1 MTESTVRRKTV
12 LDILRTRSFYLSW
25 GLLSLF
31 ALCCLFYYFGEL
43 LDLTG
48 WKGLRLDFFYGVH
61 DVHRLLFLIPIVY
74 AGYFY
79 RVKGALIVTIAALL
93 VCMPRA
99 LNISPYP
106 DALLRMVFFAIA
118 AAVIGSL
125 TGVVRNGSERQSRLE
140 RQLTSERD
148 KLFGILETMDDGVC
162 IIGQDYRIRY
172 MNPRMA
178 GDFGEGVGCHCYE
191 CLHSFDSPCDHICEL
206 PDVIAGRTARWE
218 YALPDGHT
226 YEVVASPFVDS
237 DNYVCQLATFRNI
250 TERKQVE
257 QELVK
262 LSQLKSDLLSN
273 VSHELKS
280 PLTSIKGIISS
291 LLQTDIT
298 WNDEDREMLL
308 NGVSQ
313 ETDRLASL
321 VGNLLNMSKLEAGVW
336 RPEKERCHIG
346 DVIDAAME
354 HEAWVNQKHIFNIQ
368 IDPDLPEIE
377 ADYGQIRQV
386 LINLLENAAAYSP
399 EGTQITVEAKAVC
412 DEMQVSVSDEGEG
425 IRHEDL
431 RNIFEKFYR
440 GGDKRTRPGGTGL
453 GLAVCKAIVLAHEG
467 RIWAENGI
475 GPGSTFRFRL
485 PLFNGAKSEA
495 DAK

>member
-1 MTESTVRRKTV
+1 MTESTVRRKTA
-12 LDILRTRSFYLSW
+12 LDILQTRSFYLSW

-48 WKGLRLDFFYGVH
+48 WESLHLDFFYGVH

-79 RVKGALIVTIAALL
+79 RVRGALIVAIAALL

-99 LNISPYP
+99 LSVSPYP
-106 DALLRMVFFAIA
+106 DALLRMVLFAIA
-118 AAVIGSL
+118 AAVIGLL

-140 RQLTSERD
+140 RHLTSERD

-162 IIGQDYRIRY
+162 ITDQDYRIRY

-178 GDFGEGVGCHCYE
+178 RDFGEGVGCYCYK
-191 CLHSFDSPCDHICEL
+191 CLHGFDIPCDHICGL
-206 PDVIAGRTARWE
+206 PDVIAGKTAKWE

-237 DNYVCQLATFRNI
+237 DDYVCQLATFRNI

-257 QELVK
+257 QELIK

-291 LLQTDIT
+291 LLQTDII
-298 WNDEDREMLL
+298 WDDEDREMLL

-321 VGNLLNMSKLEAGVW
+321 VSNLLDMSKLEAGVW

-354 HEAWVNQKHIFNIQ
+354 HEAWLDQKHVFDLQ
-368 IDPDLPEIE
+368 MDSDLPGIE

-386 LINLLENAAAYSP
+386 LINLLENAAAYS
-399 EGTQITVEAKAVC
+399 EEATKIVVAARKANG
-412 DEMQVSVSDEGEG
+412 DLEVSVSDHGAG
-425 IRHEDL
+425 IPREELDKV
-431 RNIFEKFYR
+431 FDKFYR
-440 GGDKRTRPGGTGL
+440 GSQKRRRPGGTGL
-453 GLAVCKAIVLAHEG
+453 GLAICKSIILAHGG
-467 RIWAENGI
+467 RIWAESQI
-475 GPGSTFRFRL
+475 GRGTTFYYTL
-485 PLFNGAKSEA
+485 PIA
-495 DAK
+495 DRDDKT